1 MAPHAWVISL
11 TSVCKTSLNRVL
23 HFISYRIFLG
33 KFADESFAQAYAYW
47 EKSVWKNNNDNV
59 GDATQLMLLRT

>member
-23 HFISYRIFLG
+23 HFISYRMFQG
-33 KFADESFAQAYAYW
+33 KLTDERLMLTEENQF
-47 EKSVWKNNNDNV
+47 
-59 GDATQLMLLRT
+59 GTIIIIMLTQLS

>member
-23 HFISYRIFLG
+23 HFISYRIFQG
-33 KFADESFAQAYAYW
+33 KLADESFAQAYAYW
-47 EKSVWKNNNDNV
+47 EKSIWNNNNNV
-59 GDATQLMLLRT
+59 VDATQLMLLWS